1 VAVEGLIA
9 MESSG
14 ANIKKILVSDLK
26 VGMFVHKV
34 ESPSL
39 SMPFLL
45 HDYQVASQTDIQT
58 LIDYA
63 METVY
68 IDTSRG
74 LDVGQ
79 SLPNPQAA
87 PNTIRALVVD
97 DSRIIRQIEVAV
109 FKKIGGVEIDEAV
122 DGMDALAKLT
132 KNKYDIVLL
141 DWMMPKM
148 TGEQV
153 LREIRGVAGPNK
165 DTPIL
170 MVTAEVERK
179 KIISV
184 ATLGISGYITKQ
196 FTAESLEE
204 KIRGVMGKKKVVLG

>member
-1 VAVEGLIA
+1 

-14 ANIKKILVSDLK
+14 GNIRKIQVSDLK

-34 ESPSL
+34 ESPNL
-39 SMPFLL
+39 STPFML
-45 HDYQVASQTDIQT
+45 DGYQVASQKEIQT

-63 METVY
+63 IETVY

-79 SLPNPQAA
+79 SLPVNPQVGGGK
-87 PNTIRALVVD
+87 IKALVVD
-97 DSRIIRQIEVAV
+97 DSRVIRQIEIAV
-109 FKKIGGVEIDEAV
+109 LVKIGGIDIDEAG
-122 DGMDALAKLT
+122 DGIEALKKLT
-132 KNKYDIVLL
+132 DNKYDIVLL

-165 DTPIL
+165 STPVL

-179 KIISV
+179 KILSV
-184 ATLGISGYITKQ
+184 ATLGISGYVTKQ

-204 KIRGVMGKKKVVLG
+204 KIRGVLEKTKAAVV

>member
-1 VAVEGLIA
+1 
-9 MESSG
+9 MKSSG
-14 ANIKKILVSDLK
+14 GNIKKIPVSDLK

-34 ESPSL
+34 ESPSMSTPFML
-39 SMPFLL
+39 S
-45 HDYQVASQTDIQT
+45 DYQVASQTDIQT

-79 SLPNPQAA
+79 SLPNPQA
-87 PNTIRALVVD
+87 NKIRALVVD

-109 FKKIGGVEIDEAV
+109 FKKIGGMEIDEAV
-122 DGMDALAKLT
+122 DGADALAKLT

-165 DTPIL
+165 DTPVL
-170 MVTAEVERK
+170 MVTAEMERK
-179 KIISV
+179 KILSV
-184 ATLGISGYITKQ
+184 ASLGISGYVTKQ

-204 KIRGVMGKKKVVLG
+204 KIRGVMDKKRVVLG

>member
-1 VAVEGLIA
+1 

-14 ANIKKILVSDLK
+14 ENIKKIAVSDLK

-34 ESPSL
+34 ESPSM
-39 SMPFLL
+39 STPFML

-79 SLPNPQAA
+79 SLPVSPQAE
-87 PNTIRALVVD
+87 PGNIKALVVD
-97 DSRIIRQIEVAV
+97 DSRVIRQIEKSVLD
-109 FKKIGGVEIDEAV
+109 KIGGMEIDEAV

-165 DTPIL
+165 NTPVL

-179 KIISV
+179 KILSV
-184 ATLGISGYITKQ
+184 ATLGISGYVTKQ

-204 KIRGVMGKKKVVLG
+204 KIRGVLEKKKVTAE

>member
-1 VAVEGLIA
+1 
-9 MESSG
+9 MENSG
-14 ANIKKILVSDLK
+14 ENIKKIAVSELK

-34 ESPSL
+34 ESS
-39 SMPFLL
+39 STATPFML

-79 SLPNPQAA
+79 SLPVSPQAE
-87 PNTIRALVVD
+87 PGKIKALVVD
-97 DSRIIRQIEVAV
+97 DSRVIRQIEKSVLD
-109 FKKIGGVEIDEAV
+109 KIGGIEIDEAV
-122 DGMDALAKLT
+122 DGLDALSKLT

-153 LREIRGVAGPNK
+153 LREIRGAAGPNK
-165 DTPIL
+165 GTPVL
-170 MVTAEVERK
+170 MVTAEVDRK
-179 KIISV
+179 KILSV
-184 ATLGISGYITKQ
+184 ATLGISGYVTKQ

-204 KIRGVMGKKKVVLG
+204 KIRGVLEKSKAPAG